1 MAQSDVR
8 RKPRQKRSKEKV
20 GKILDVVEKLAIEQ
34 GLEGLTTTNIAETT
48 GFAVGT
54 IYQYFS
60 NRTELL
66 IAAEERMFER
76 LAERLTQEVMT
87 VLSNPVE
94 DPIDL
99 ILGSYVENARS
110 EPGYL
115 PLLKFSVLNK
125 PPGVNEATVQDF
137 TGEIIETYLRATHPG
152 ISDCQAKIT
161 VKTLVSILAVL
172 TDLVLLEPDPE
183 LQKRYQEEMIAQC
196 KFAISRAAEP
206 DLPSHGS

>member
-1 MAQSDVR
+1 MAQSEAR
-8 RKPRQKRSKEKV
+8 RTPRQKRSKEKV
-20 GKILDVVEKLAIEQ
+20 GKILDAVEEVAVEQ

-76 LAERLTQEVMT
+76 LAERLSQEVMG
-87 VLSNPVE
+87 VLSNPIE
-94 DPIDL
+94 DPIDA
-99 ILGSYVENARS
+99 ILGSYVDNARS

-125 PPGVNEATVQDF
+125 PPGVNEATVQAF

-152 ISDCQAKIT
+152 ITDCQAKIT
-161 VKTLVSILAVL
+161 IKTLVSILAVL

-183 LQKRYQEEMIAQC
+183 LQKRYKEELVAQC
-196 KFAISRAAEP
+196 KFAIARAGETVRP
-206 DLPSHGS
+206 